1 MNVPLSIITINLND
15 SRGLQKTIAS
25 VVNQSY
31 NLFEY
36 IVIDGGS
43 TDSSVDV
50 IRKYEDEVSWWVSEK
65 DAGIYNAMNKGLS
78 KATGDFC
85 LFLNSG
91 DYLESSDS
99 LKKVAEFF
107 SENIDIVYGDLILDF
122 GNRKEIKT
130 FPNSFT
136 LYNFV
141 DASLPHPS
149 SFIRT
154 SLLKKLG
161 GYDEDF
167 KIVSDWI
174 FFLRAFMEEN
184 AAMKKVEDVISVH
197 NMFGISCRPNEFGR
211 EPEEALLKYY
221 PILKADFTHFR
232 ELRYYEAS
240 RPHQLLK
247 EILVKTKRVFKL
259 MRQPISKTSV

>member
-43 TDSSVDV
+43 NDDSVDV
-50 IRKYEDEVSWWVSEK
+50 IKNNADKITYWVSEK

-91 DYLESSDS
+91 DFLESNNS
-99 LKKVAEFF
+99 LKKVAKLF
-107 SENIDIVYGDLILDF
+107 SGNIDIIYGDLVLDF

-161 GYDEDF
+161 GYDEEF

-184 AAMKKVEDVISVH
+184 ATMKRIGEVISVH
-197 NMFGISCRPNEFGR
+197 NMFGISCRPNEFGK

-221 PILKADFTHFR
+221 PILKADFAHFR
-232 ELRYYEAS
+232 ELKYYQLS
-240 RPHQLLK
+240 RPHQFLK
-247 EILVKTKRVFKL
+247 EILIKTKRVIKL
-259 MRQPISKTSV
+259 MQQPIS